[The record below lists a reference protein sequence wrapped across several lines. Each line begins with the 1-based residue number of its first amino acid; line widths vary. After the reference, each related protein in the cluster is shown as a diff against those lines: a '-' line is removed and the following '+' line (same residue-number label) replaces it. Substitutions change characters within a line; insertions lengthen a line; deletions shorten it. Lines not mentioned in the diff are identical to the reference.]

1 MTKLDFDAILKAYPE
16 TARINDDLGAFKSD
30 GTQITLDQS
39 KIDAARV
46 TLDAEAAAIKYQT
59 DRTTDGSTTYD
70 TIGNQLDQLYHDI
83 NAGKFGSDAK
93 TGEWF
98 VGISSVK
105 TANPKP

>member
-1 MTKLDFDAILKAYPE
+1 MDIQAIIRAYPNASYVDE
-16 TARINDDLGAFKSD
+16 TTVKDASGNV
-30 GTQITLDQS
+30 ITTEQS

-46 TLDAEAAAIKYQT
+46 TLDSEAAAIKYQT
-59 DRTTDGSTTYD
+59 DRTTDGSITYD

>member
-1 MTKLDFDAILKAYPE
+1 MDIQAIIRAYPNASYVDE
-16 TARINDDLGAFKSD
+16 TTVKDASGNV
-30 GTQITLDQS
+30 ITTEQS

-46 TLDAEAAAIKYQT
+46 TLDSEAAAIKYQT

-70 TIGNQLDQLYHDI
+70 TIGNQLDQLYRDVA
-83 NAGKFGSDAK
+83 AGKFGSDAK

-98 VGISSVK
+98 VGITSVK

>member
-1 MTKLDFDAILKAYPE
+1 MDIQAIIKAYPNASYVDE
-16 TARINDDLGAFKSD
+16 TTIKDASGNV
-30 GTQITLDQS
+30 ITTEQS

-46 TLDAEAAAIKYQT
+46 TLDSEAAAIKYQT
-59 DRTTDGSTTYD
+59 DRTTDGSITYD

>member
-1 MTKLDFDAILKAYPE
+1 MDIQAIIRAYPNASYVDE
-16 TARINDDLGAFKSD
+16 TTVKDVSGNV
-30 GTQITLDQS
+30 ITTEQS

-46 TLDAEAAAIKYQT
+46 TLDSEAAAIKYQT